1 VSVVESTRPKVVW
14 LDDDTGK
21 VYVQSHHIA
30 DIWWNGMEWYFMRYE
45 IVDGEKSM
53 TTTEQWT
60 WINVEPDLWVKLRN
74 STNDLNARAHSLNVA
89 EYAALKAE
97 LDLERMEFRDDTKEF
112 AELVAIGYGRL
123 WWKTYRNWT
132 T

>member
-1 VSVVESTRPKVVW
+1 VSVAERVRPVVEW

-21 VYVQSHHIA
+21 VIVQSHHIA
-30 DIWWNGMEWYFMRYE
+30 DVWWNGMEWYFMPYQ
-45 IVDGEKSM
+45 ITDGEKNPAPV
-53 TTTEQWT
+53 EGWT
-60 WINVEPDLWVKLRN
+60 WINADPELWVKLRN
-74 STNDLNARAHSLNVA
+74 STNDLNARAHTLNVA

-97 LDLERMEFRDDTKEF
+97 LDLERREFHDDTKEF

-123 WWKTYRNWT
+123 WWKTYQKWT